1 MPTQHPKDNAKLQG
15 ILKTLRNEMPRLE
28 KTYHVKS
35 LGVFGPYARGEAD
48 GDSQVDI
55 LVEYKEAP
63 GFLRFFDL
71 ETELSK
77 LVGAQVHLVSKGGP
91 KGERLRRILDESVAV

>member
-35 LGVFGPYARGEAD
+35 LGVFGPYARGGVSPGSALNLVVEYYKLPTLITLAELED
-48 GDSQVDI
+48 HLSELLDVKVDLGMKDDLRPYVKNRVLGE
-55 LVEYKEAP
+55 LVE
-63 GFLRFFDL
+63 
-71 ETELSK
+71 
-77 LVGAQVHLVSKGGP
+77 V
-91 KGERLRRILDESVAV
+91 